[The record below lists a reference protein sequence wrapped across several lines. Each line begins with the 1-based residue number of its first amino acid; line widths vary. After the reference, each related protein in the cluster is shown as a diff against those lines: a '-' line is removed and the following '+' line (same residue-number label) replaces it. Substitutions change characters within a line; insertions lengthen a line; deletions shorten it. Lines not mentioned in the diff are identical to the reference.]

1 MVRVR
6 SVERIARDQPLDCPS
21 IPPLLGGADKRTAGS
36 LLDLFM
42 SRLVG
47 RLLAIGQAIAQLWNE
62 PSAAQSLRGSNEV
75 SSPLIVIFACFFI
88 INKTSMYMQF
98 EDMDRRWA
106 GALCPR
112 DWSILRNGFVR
123 LRRYSRQVS
132 AWVRHVDWPLNV
144 KLDTLLPC

>member
-36 LLDLFM
+36 RPDLFM

-47 RLLAIGQAIAQLWNE
+47 RLLAIGQAIARLWNE

-88 INKTSMYMQF
+88 IKKTSIYMQSKIWT
-98 EDMDRRWA
+98 DGGL
-106 GALCPR
+106 GALCRPR
-112 DWSILRNGFVR
+112 DWS
-123 LRRYSRQVS
+123 
-132 AWVRHVDWPLNV
+132 
-144 KLDTLLPC
+144 